1 MKTEEFRTLDIN
13 IHHGRYVPADN
24 VVKISTE
31 KLEYTTPCD
40 KDRRLYIYHIC
51 DAIVRA
57 IDSGVG
63 EFDSIKMSIN
73 KSRIKAVG
81 FDEETPMFGGRSNDK
96 KVFCIEIKEAPIS

>member
-31 KLEYTTPCD
+31 KFEYTTPCD

-51 DAIVRA
+51 NAIVRA
-57 IDSGVG
+57 VDEEMG
-63 EFDSIKMSIN
+63 EFTEIIITFSK
-73 KSRIKAVG
+73 KGVKA
-81 FDEETPMFGGRSNDK
+81 SCYNDTGTSYS